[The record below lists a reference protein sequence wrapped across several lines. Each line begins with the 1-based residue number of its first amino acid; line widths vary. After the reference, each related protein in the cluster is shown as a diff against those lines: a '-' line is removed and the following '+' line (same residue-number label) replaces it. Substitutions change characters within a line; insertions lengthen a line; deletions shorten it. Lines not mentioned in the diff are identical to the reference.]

1 MVKRSRVGHAA
12 AALRAGLQARLAA
25 AGGGGGS
32 ARGDRLCRAIAL
44 CDMFLRARADSEEA
58 LDVLKQEVKLA
69 LQEGPGGRG
78 GGRGARTGGSRGRA
92 GGRQGGGSRG
102 LGSSREQNMPE
113 AHGGGAGAAG
123 VAEAP
128 GLWTL
133 PVGRIEMY
141 AGNAR
146 RQNEYSAIAKL
157 ADQQATKALEQK
169 RLKKVREQQLCRQA
183 LEAQIA
189 EKRRERVLERKEK
202 FKEGKQIMRRVEE
215 YYVEEETRSR
225 EVFAKAVQAKED
237 RALQVK
243 ESKLRLRNQKAVQLM
258 EEKEQ
263 VRRLEQVHRLEV
275 EEKRKKV
282 LERALMMKK
291 VQEENMVEL
300 ARRQEEKERIH
311 MRPLPI
317 KREYHTH
324 VVTQN

>member
-123 VAEAP
+123 WRRP
-128 GLWTL
+128 RGC
-133 PVGRIEMY
+133 GRCQWG
-141 AGNAR
+141 A
-146 RQNEYSAIAKL
+146 
-157 ADQQATKALEQK
+157 
-169 RLKKVREQQLCRQA
+169 
-183 LEAQIA
+183 
-189 EKRRERVLERKEK
+189 
-202 FKEGKQIMRRVEE
+202 
-215 YYVEEETRSR
+215 
-225 EVFAKAVQAKED
+225 
-237 RALQVK
+237 
-243 ESKLRLRNQKAVQLM
+243 
-258 EEKEQ
+258 
-263 VRRLEQVHRLEV
+263 
-275 EEKRKKV
+275 
-282 LERALMMKK
+282 
-291 VQEENMVEL
+291 
-300 ARRQEEKERIH
+300 
-311 MRPLPI
+311 
-317 KREYHTH
+317 
-324 VVTQN
+324 